1 MNPLQRK
8 QNQTS
13 ITKYFTPQPSEN
25 TSQENSSSENETQQD
40 LNPSGEKVDTSQSQV
55 NSFNNDTDTIYN
67 KILNRI
73 KGLDEEKQKQIKLLK
88 EKEVIEWIFGNTEFL
103 YPENPIISYGKKK
116 IKEDTGKIYKS
127 GKKKG
132 QKIYKS
138 VKIDDKDK
146 PKYKYN
152 KGQFSEK
159 IRDNEAKWN
168 MKIME
173 KIRPDLFKKEHSQN
187 SLFGP
192 FGEML
197 VKEYYILTGEYITDK
212 PEKKNGHDLDL
223 ETITKMIE
231 VKTGSYFTTGTAG
244 EKIYGVPYKYS
255 DVPELYEKPLV
266 IILIGSS
273 KNDSSLVCE
282 ASDKKEK
289 MKKIWKE
296 EFNITYECFRKLL
309 NNL

>member
-1 MNPLQRK
+1 MD
-8 QNQTS
+8 TS
-13 ITKYFTPQPSEN
+13 LTQSPEN
-25 TSQENSSSENETQQD
+25 TSKENLSPETPQD
-40 LNPSGEKVDTSQSQV
+40 LNLSDEIVDTSQSQV
-55 NSFNNDTDTIYN
+55 NSFNNDTDTLYN

-73 KGLDEEKQKQIKLLK
+73 KELDEEKQKQIKLLK
-88 EKEVIEWIFGNTEFL
+88 IKEVIKWIFGNTEFL
-103 YPENPIISYGKKK
+103 YPENPIISYVKKT

-127 GKKKG
+127 GEKKG

-138 VKIDDKDK
+138 GKVDDKDK
-146 PKYKYN
+146 PKFKYN
-152 KGQFSEK
+152 KGQLSEK
-159 IRDNEAKWN
+159 MRDNEAKWN

-173 KIRPDLFKKEHSQN
+173 KIRPDLFNKEHSQN
-187 SLFGP
+187 SLFGL

-197 VKEYYILTGEYITDK
+197 VKEYYILTGEYKTDK
-212 PEKKNGHDLDL
+212 PEKQNGHDLDL
-223 ETITKMIE
+223 ETNTEMIE

-255 DVPELYEKPLV
+255 DVPELYKKPLV

-282 ASDKKEK
+282 ASEKKEE
-289 MKKIWKE
+289 MKKLWKE
-296 EFNITYECFRKLL
+296 KFNITFACFRKLL